1 MKKTLK
7 TFINTGILMLFVSHS
22 YGLVFNLPNLINQES
37 TPSSNTLLGSNT
49 HPEFNGV
56 DNTFDGSVI
65 FNFTMNFDQFTGPRP
80 SDARIYFVSDSSIL
94 FEIGSSRYHDNWIG
108 VRAGIG
114 VIDLGTNPVVKGQSQ
129 AFTLTIDYN
138 AGALDTGTILLDGD
152 STVYDLGEFDYSFRR
167 IGFGNT
173 PPPASFTNMSVEIVP
188 EPATYAFLSGA
199 LAFVFVAIRR
209 RFKD

>member
-7 TFINTGILMLFVSHS
+7 TLINTSLLMLFVSHS
-22 YGLVFNLPNLINQES
+22 YGLIFNIPDLINQES
-37 TPSSNTLLGSNT
+37 TPSSNTLFDSNT
-49 HPEFNGV
+49 HPEFNRV
-56 DNTFDGSVI
+56 DNTFEGSVI
-65 FNFTMNFDQFTGPRP
+65 FKFTMTFDQFTGPRP

-94 FEIGSSRYHDNWIG
+94 FEIGSSRYHDDWIG

-114 VIDLGTNPVVKGQSQ
+114 VIDLGTNPVVEGQSQ

-138 AGALDTGTILLDGD
+138 AGALDTGTLSIDGD
-152 STVYDLGEFDYSFRR
+152 STVYDIGEFDYSFKG

-188 EPATYAFLSGA
+188 EPATYALISGA